1 LTGPGTID
9 LQAGDGLHFP
19 GQGVFRMRRRFV
31 FITTALLAFATSAF
45 AQEMRNVEFNI
56 GTGFTVPQSD
66 SKNSSGTGGN
76 FQLGAVVNLTPII
89 GVQANY
95 FYNRFGS
102 KDFSANPCVPNP
114 VTPGE
119 ICGSIPFSLRH
130 SMHDGDFSLIL
141 SNRKAF
147 LTPYAILGVGV
158 YHHVVNLTTASV
170 GLGSVCD
177 PWIYVCYPTLVPV
190 ENIIGERTSTDF
202 GTNLGGGVLLHLG
215 YGTYFYS
222 EVRYIH
228 TWGPTISNPLTGASV
243 KANGNYWP
251 FVFGLKIY

>member
-1 LTGPGTID
+1 
-9 LQAGDGLHFP
+9 
-19 GQGVFRMRRRFV
+19 MRR
-31 FITTALLAFATSAF
+31 ALLPILLTSTLLAAPTIGF
-45 AQEMRNVEFNI
+45 AQEMRNIEINI

-76 FQLGAVVNLTPII
+76 FQFGAVVNLTPTI

-114 VTPGE
+114 ASPGE

-130 SMHDGDFSLIL
+130 SMHDGDFSVIL
-141 SNRKAF
+141 SRPRTEF

-158 YHHVVNLTTASV
+158 YHHIVNLTTASV

-177 PWIYVCYPTLVPV
+177 PWIYVCYPTLVPI

-228 TWGPTISNPLTGASV
+228 TWGPTITNPSTGVGV

-251 FVFGLKIY
+251 VVFGIKIF